1 MSSVLHKNIPR
12 TRLSKK
18 VSGRMT
24 VALHDHDSLKDIL
37 MSILLGIAA
46 VLAVVALILGWM
58 WVDGAR
64 ADGQLS
70 RYIQYLSSGI

>member
-1 MSSVLHKNIPR
+1 MSSALHRNIPR

-24 VALHDHDSLKDIL
+24 VAFHNYDSLKDKL
-37 MSILLGIAA
+37 MSTLLGIAA
-46 VLAVVALILGWM
+46 ILAVVALILGWM

-64 ADGQLS
+64 TDEQLS
-70 RYIQYLSSGI
+70 LYMQYLSLGI